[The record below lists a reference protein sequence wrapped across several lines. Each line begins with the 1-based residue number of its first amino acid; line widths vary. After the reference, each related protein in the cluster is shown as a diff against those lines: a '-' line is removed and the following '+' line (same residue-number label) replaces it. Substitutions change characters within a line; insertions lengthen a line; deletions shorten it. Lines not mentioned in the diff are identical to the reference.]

1 MGIEGKQSR
10 RMAPYE
16 LAQTSAP
23 GNGRA
28 VVLGGGLAGLLAA
41 RVLADWF
48 EEVMIIERHNSPVVQ
63 QVLPQVL
70 SDAARTQLDQLFTGL
85 SSELVAHGAANAVP
99 ASRPNLTTASTPRT
113 KRADARLQFTQRFV
127 HRHLSRRLDSFDGV
141 MMQDGCDA
149 VGLVSGRG
157 RRISVHVLPRSH
169 SAAARTIPA
178 DLVVDAMGAAS
189 RLYLWV
195 DDLWR
200 IHVPSD
206 RQMITH
212 YASRLYQLS
221 AGSLPTATTI
231 DRRSAQPYG
240 AAVMAVENGQ
250 YVVTVADP
258 NIPKIP
264 PCDGEEFD
272 GLLRDL
278 LPQRVAATLAGGQP
292 AGPVIM
298 FASASIRRRF
308 DDADRLPPNVV
319 AIGDSLCSL
328 DPLDGR
334 GFEAAVLEAGVL
346 SLLLGEH
353 HPDADNGQPI
363 ELPRRYFRAAAKL
376 MDGAW
381 V

>member
-10 RMAPYE
+10 GMAPYE

-48 EEVMIIERHNSPVVQ
+48 EEVMIIERHNSPVAR

-149 VGLVSGRG
+149 VGLASGRG

-178 DLVVDAMGAAS
+178 A
-189 RLYLWV
+189 RLEDGSVQAPLGHPYPAP
-195 DDLWR
+195 
-200 IHVPSD
+200 VPN
-206 RQMITH
+206 
-212 YASRLYQLS
+212 
-221 AGSLPTATTI
+221 
-231 DRRSAQPYG
+231 RRSRRPH
-240 AAVMAVENGQ
+240 
-250 YVVTVADP
+250 
-258 NIPKIP
+258 
-264 PCDGEEFD
+264 C
-272 GLLRDL
+272 
-278 LPQRVAATLAGGQP
+278 
-292 AGPVIM
+292 
-298 FASASIRRRF
+298 RRRNSACHQF
-308 DDADRLPPNVV
+308 GSRPRAH
-319 AIGDSLCSL
+319 
-328 DPLDGR
+328 GR
-334 GFEAAVLEAGVL
+334 SPSG
-346 SLLLGEH
+346 
-353 HPDADNGQPI
+353 
-363 ELPRRYFRAAAKL
+363 
-376 MDGAW
+376 
-381 V
+381 